1 MKVIN
6 LFGSSGAGKSTIA
19 SGLFYKM
26 KLNGYKVELVTE
38 FAKGL
43 IYEERKTCLEDQFYV
58 TGVQNHYIHR
68 LRNKVDFVITDS
80 PILLGV
86 LYEPDDYP
94 NSFKQFII
102 DMFLTYDN
110 FNIFL
115 NRRFKFDNNGRRE
128 SELESDNL
136 SIELKNMLLTNHIE
150 FYEFDGDVTVLDKI
164 YELIIKTL

>member
-26 KLNGYKVELVTE
+26 KLDGYKVELVTE

-43 IYEERKTCLEDQFYV
+43 IYEDRLFCLNDQFYV

-86 LYEPDDYP
+86 LYAPLNYPD
-94 NSFKQFII
+94 SFKKFII
-102 DMFLTYDN
+102 DMFFTYDN

-115 NRRFKFDNNGRRE
+115 NRKFKFDKYGRKE
-128 SELESDNL
+128 SEEESDRL
-136 SIELKNMLLTNHIE
+136 SAVLKNMLNDYNVKFH
-150 FYEFDGDVTVLDKI
+150 EFDGDVTVLNKI
-164 YELIIKTL
+164 YSLIIDEL